1 MPHQNTGHDELLAI
15 RRQDQDLAQAR
26 HAMTRRQVR
35 EQEKL
40 LVALRQSRMA
50 ADARLR
56 WAEEHN
62 VGHLDAGEVLT
73 RIGDAIANA
82 RRQLESLRAH
92 LAEEERDLAEAS
104 QRAELAEGNL
114 RRQNAQIERQGYAIA
129 PRWDGAGQKRKAA

>member
-15 RRQDQDLAQAR
+15 RRQEQDLAQAR

-104 QRAELAEGNL
+104 AKLQMAEANH
-114 RRQNAQIERQGYAIA
+114 RRQTAQIDRPAYTIDRMYDVDEL
-129 PRWDGAGQKRKAA
+129 RKAA